1 MSKPYISIEELE
13 ELRLINEKEIVELLD
28 LNKNLLRRIK
38 DLEKDIQYFKGHIK
52 DLEAIKVEGKASKS
66 VWKSIA
72 VASAAIGALVM
83 SLFKDDDK

>member
-13 ELRLINEKEIVELLD
+13 ELRLINEQEIIELLD
-28 LNKNLLRRIK
+28 LNKDLLRRIQ
-38 DLEKDIQYFKGHIK
+38 DLEKDINHYRDRVKEI
-52 DLEAIKVEGKASKS
+52 ESIKVEEVASKS
-66 VWKSIA
+66 VWKTIA